1 MTLKAPLLTV
11 LLATLATASLT
22 HCGKQGAAQPVSAT
36 EATTAPETPR
46 TWKQRWEELD
56 LMNRGKVLTS
66 QGKDLANEYVMEA
79 RRAFEKLD
87 LSTLQKPVAD
97 LLAAIEKGD
106 FALARTLS
114 TKVDEMLNSDV
125 VGKTVAFLEIKVVKG
140 AEDAVKAIDDYLK
153 SPELSAA
160 KREFFSR
167 LKTAIHAPE
176 TKRTIEV
183 VGYAICFGCEIQYGP
198 RGAILPALIIGAL
211 FNEKDGL
218 LKEYGIFKELSNS
231 PMMLVPLTR

>member
-1 MTLKAPLLTV
+1 MKSHVLSLLLSAVLTV
-11 LLATLATASLT
+11 VLT
-22 HCGKQGAAQPVSAT
+22 DCGRKDAG
-36 EATTAPETPR
+36 TTAATSESPLNTPDAPR

-56 LMNRGKVLTS
+56 LLSRGKTLTG
-66 QGKDLANEYVMEA
+66 QGKELASEYVAEA
-79 RRAFEKLD
+79 RKAFEKVD
-87 LSTLQKPVAD
+87 LGAIQKPVAD
-97 LLAAIEKGD
+97 MLAAIEKGD
-106 FALARTLS
+106 FALAKTLS
-114 TKVDEMLNSDV
+114 IKLDQMLESDV
-125 VGKTVAFLEIKVVKG
+125 VSKTVTFLEIKVVKG

-167 LKTAIHAPE
+167 LKTVIHAPE
-176 TKRTIEV
+176 TKRSIEV

-218 LKEYGIFKELSNS
+218 LKEYGLFRELSNS